1 MKKLLL
7 LPVIVL
13 SSLYAGNLFATPVKV
28 YGSDYSINGFI
39 DTPGNSYYDSGLS
52 PLSDGVFGLNAWA
65 YSSTGFF
72 LFMQMRC
79 HGGSPILMLLQVLR
93 QSFHRFPR

>member
-39 DTPGNSYYDSGLS
+39 DTPGREL
-52 PLSDGVFGLNAWA
+52 
-65 YSSTGFF
+65 
-72 LFMQMRC
+72 
-79 HGGSPILMLLQVLR
+79 
-93 QSFHRFPR
+93 